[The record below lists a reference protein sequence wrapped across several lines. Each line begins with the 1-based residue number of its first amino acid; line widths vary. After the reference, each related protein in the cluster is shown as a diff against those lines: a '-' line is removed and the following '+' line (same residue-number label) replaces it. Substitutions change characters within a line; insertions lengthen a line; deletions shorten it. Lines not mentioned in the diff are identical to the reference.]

1 MSILSILIVN
11 YRSERQLA
19 ICLDSLA
26 DCCIDLDYEKGYA
39 NRDAQINWSH
49 LDIWVKYKENLLN
62 DLNILNE
69 SAKNKDIEIINLI
82 EDAWYG
88 VFNGGNLK
96 TNEL

>member
-1 MSILSILIVN
+1 MS
-11 YRSERQLA
+11 
-19 ICLDSLA
+19 
-26 DCCIDLDYEKGYA
+26 EKKTYY
-39 NRDAQINWSH
+39 NKS
-49 LDIWVKYKENLLN
+49 NLLN

-96 TNEL
+96 INEL